1 MQTALTFVA
10 ILSIVMLFL
19 CGTWPTFILLAV
31 LTAISMV
38 CCIVV
43 SYILRKRTDE
53 KDAKD
58 AVLQNKITNWRKV
71 RRRQLR
77 SDANSDGM
85 FDTGGIMLKSIAKT
99 LSHDESAL
107 SGKKASKNLCVLP
120 KSWFDLTEKQFKL
133 YKILGE
139 FLTSY
144 NSPCFTATTGKNSDD
159 VVMFYSLLFYFKKF
173 DSYENYKR
181 RNLPKHVKEF
191 HAFSMLRLHDAFTRM

>member
-10 ILSIVMLFL
+10 I
-19 CGTWPTFILLAV
+19 
-31 LTAISMV
+31 
-38 CCIVV
+38 
-43 SYILRKRTDE
+43 
-53 KDAKD
+53 
-58 AVLQNKITNWRKV
+58 
-71 RRRQLR
+71 
-77 SDANSDGM
+77 
-85 FDTGGIMLKSIAKT
+85 AKT
-99 LSHDESAL
+99 LSHNESVL
-107 SGKKASKNLCVLP
+107 SGKRASKNLCVLP
-120 KSWFDLTEKQFKL
+120 KSCFDLTEKQFKL

-144 NSPCFTATTGKNSDD
+144 NSPYFTATTGKNSDD